1 MTSLRLIGAV
11 IVAAGLLTG
20 CAQEDDSI
28 VNPVPGRR
36 RITMRLFNF
45 VPDAQ
50 QRRLVMEEGFA
61 SADVPMFGFSDT
73 VQSPGDST
81 LIKIVRGQEQEFL
94 SPRRVPF
101 IPNTS
106 YNLYAVSGPANPG
119 RFDTVLISNANTP
132 GSALG
137 YAQVRIVNMHA
148 DPARSYELRLGCPS
162 GNPVLS
168 MPTAFRQTSQ
178 FREVFPG
185 NTVFSLVEYRNGQ
198 ATVLGTFETTL
209 RERRTYS
216 LVIHEAESGAV
227 PELLFI
233 EESDLSSAAQ
243 RPFSLVSSRT
253 ADVRVINL
261 SSDNVDVEMPDL
273 GTNLAKGLSER
284 RIGDRVAVTT
294 CEQQRADRIEVRF
307 ASGARLADSAS
318 LVVRNLFSV
327 IVADSGSSGQ
337 AIVAPMIQRPLG
349 SDGKAVIRVIHA
361 SASTANV
368 RVSTSTRSSST
379 SVSGIQP
386 AVTLAQKLGR
396 RGISGAI
403 AVEPGQVPLTITSE
417 TTPTA
422 LLRTSTLSVQ
432 PDRSYDLILHDKLG
446 ELRVAVVEQESSARP
461 ADLITDAALLTFVH
475 GAPGRDAVPVRL
487 GSAISAGRL
496 NYGGTLTTCL
506 EQLDNAYS
514 IDGLSGQLEMRNAD
528 RTLVVYGLPNNAPT
542 VLQYRTLPLLPAAG
556 RSIRRVVNATRDV
569 PRLTVSVDSIAV
581 EETSEALARNLPMGE
596 ISEPMVTTQDRRGT
610 YYFFNA
616 ESREKMYTLPVRLAT
631 LGNNFTLVVV
641 GEKTKGYDVIVIQ
654 EL

>member
-1 MTSLRLIGAV
+1 MTRLRIIGAI
-11 IVAAGLLTG
+11 IVVTGLLTG

-36 RITMRLFNF
+36 RITMRLFNL
-45 VPDAQ
+45 VPDVQ

-61 SADVPMFGFSDT
+61 SAEVPMFRFSDT
-73 VQSPGDST
+73 VQAPGDST
-81 LIKIVRGQEQEFL
+81 LIEIYRGSEQEFR

-101 IPNTS
+101 IPNTA

-148 DPARSYELRLGCPS
+148 DPSRSYELRLGCPS
-162 GNPVLS
+162 GAPLLNS
-168 MPTAFRQTSQ
+168 PTVFRQVSQ
-178 FREVFPG
+178 FREIFPG
-185 NTVFSLVEYRNGQ
+185 NTVFSLVEYRNAQ
-198 ATVLGTFETTL
+198 AAILGTFETKL
-209 RERRTYS
+209 QERRTYS

-227 PELLFI
+227 PDLMFV
-233 EESDLSSAAQ
+233 EESDLSAAAE
-243 RPFSLVSSRT
+243 RPFSPVSSRT
-253 ADVRVINL
+253 ADVRVVNL
-261 SSDNVDVEMPDL
+261 SSGNIDVEMPDL
-273 GTNLAKGLSER
+273 STTLAKGLSER
-284 RIGDRVAVTT
+284 RIGDRVPVTT

-307 ASGARLADSAS
+307 ASGARLIDSAS

-327 IVADSGSSGQ
+327 IVADSGASGQ

-349 SDGKAVIRVIHA
+349 SDGKAVIRIIHA

-379 SVSGIQP
+379 AGNGTQP

-396 RGISGAI
+396 RGVSGAVAI
-403 AVEPGQVPLTITSE
+403 EPGQVPLTITSE
-417 TTPTA
+417 TTPTL
-422 LLRTSTLSVQ
+422 LLRTSTLNVQ

-446 ELRVAVVEQESSARP
+446 EVRVAVVEQESAGRP

-475 GAPGRDAVPVRL
+475 GAPGREAVPVRL
-487 GSAISAGRL
+487 GSAVSGGRL
-496 NYGGTLTTCL
+496 NYGSTLTTCL
-506 EQLDNAYS
+506 EQSDNAYS
-514 IDGLSGQLEMRNAD
+514 VDGLTGQLEMRNAD
-528 RTLVVYGLPNNAPT
+528 RTLVVYGLPNNTPT

-581 EETSEALARNLPMGE
+581 EESSEALARNLPMGE
-596 ISEPMVTTQDRRGT
+596 ISEPMVITQDRRGT

-631 LGNNFTLVVV
+631 LGTNFTLVVV
-641 GEKTKGYDVIVIQ
+641 GEKSKGYDVIVIQ

>member
-61 SADVPMFGFSDT
+61 SADVTMFGFSDT

-81 LIKIVRGQEQEFL
+81 LIQIFRATEQEFR

-119 RFDTVLISNANTP
+119 RFDTVLISNATTP

-148 DPARSYELRLGCPS
+148 DPSRSYELRLGCPS
-162 GNPVLS
+162 GAPLLNS
-168 MPTAFRQTSQ
+168 PTVFRQVSQ
-178 FREVFPG
+178 FREIFPG
-185 NTVFSLVEYRNGQ
+185 NTVFSLVEYRNAQ
-198 ATVLGTFETTL
+198 AAILGTFETKL
-209 RERRTYS
+209 QERRTYS

-227 PELLFI
+227 PELMFV
-233 EESDLSSAAQ
+233 EESDLSSAAK

-253 ADVRVINL
+253 ADVRVVNL
-261 SSDNVDVEMPDL
+261 SSGNIDVDMPDL
-273 GTNLAKGLSER
+273 GTTLAKGLSER
-284 RIGDRVAVTT
+284 RIGDRVPVTT

-307 ASGARLADSAS
+307 ASGARLIDSAS

-327 IVADSGSSGQ
+327 IVADSGASGK

-349 SDGKAVIRVIHA
+349 SDGKAVIRIIHA

-379 SVSGIQP
+379 AANGIQP
-386 AVTLAQKLGR
+386 AVTLAQRLGP
-396 RGISGAI
+396 RGLSSTVAI
-403 AVEPGQVPLTITSE
+403 EPGQVPLTITSE
-417 TTPTA
+417 TTPTL
-422 LLRTSTLSVQ
+422 LLRTSTLNVQ
-432 PDRSYDLILHDKLG
+432 PDRSYDLILHDRLG
-446 ELRVAVVEQESSARP
+446 EMRVAVVEQESAGRP

-475 GAPGRDAVPVRL
+475 GAPGREAVPVRL
-487 GSAISAGRL
+487 GSAVSAGRL
-496 NYGGTLTTCL
+496 NYGTTLTTCL
-506 EQLDNAYS
+506 EQSDNAYS
-514 IDGLSGQLEMRNAD
+514 VDGLSGQLEMRNAD
-528 RTLVVYGLPNNAPT
+528 RTLVVYGLPNNTPT
-542 VLQYRTLPLLPAAG
+542 VLQYRTLPLLPAVG

-569 PRLTVSVDSIAV
+569 SRLTVSVDSIAV

-616 ESREKMYTLPVRLAT
+616 DSRDKMYTLPVRLAT
-631 LGNNFTLVVV
+631 LGTNFTLVVV
-641 GEKTKGYDVIVIQ
+641 GEKSKGYDVIVIQ

>member
-11 IVAAGLLTG
+11 ILAAGLLTG

-81 LIKIVRGQEQEFL
+81 LIQIFRGTEQEFR

-148 DPARSYELRLGCPS
+148 DPSRSYELRLGCPS
-162 GNPVLS
+162 GTPLLNT
-168 MPTAFRQTSQ
+168 PTAFRQVSQ
-178 FREVFPG
+178 FREIFPG
-185 NTVFSLVEYRNGQ
+185 NTVFSLVENRNAQ
-198 ATVLGTFETTL
+198 AAILGTFETKL
-209 RERRTYS
+209 QERRTYS

-227 PELLFI
+227 PALMFV
-233 EESDLSSAAQ
+233 EESDLSSASQ

-253 ADVRVINL
+253 ADVRVVNL
-261 SSDNVDVEMPDL
+261 SSDNIDVDMPDL
-273 GTNLAKGLSER
+273 GTTLAKGLSER

-307 ASGARLADSAS
+307 ASGARLTDSAS

-337 AIVAPMIQRPLG
+337 AIVAPMVQRPLG
-349 SDGKAVIRVIHA
+349 SDGKAVIRIIHA

-368 RVSTSTRSSST
+368 RVSTSSRSSST
-379 SVSGIQP
+379 AANGIQP

-396 RGISGAI
+396 RGISGAV

-417 TTPTA
+417 TTPTM
-422 LLRTSTLSVQ
+422 LLRTSTLNVL

-446 ELRVAVVEQESSARP
+446 EMRLAVVEQESAGRP
-461 ADLITDAALLTFVH
+461 ADLMTDAALLTFVH
-475 GAPGRDAVPVRL
+475 GATGRDAVPVRL
-487 GSAISAGRL
+487 GSAVGAGRL
-496 NYGGTLTTCL
+496 TYGGTLTTCL
-506 EQLDNAYS
+506 EQTDNAYS
-514 IDGLSGQLEMRNAD
+514 IDGLSGELALRNAD
-528 RTLVVYGLPNNAPT
+528 RTLVVYGLPNNTPT
-542 VLQYRTLPLLPAAG
+542 VLQYRTLPLLPAPG

-569 PRLTVSVDSIAV
+569 SRLTVSVDSIAV

-610 YYFFNA
+610 YYFFNV

-631 LGNNFTLVVV
+631 LGTNFTLVVV
-641 GEKTKGYDVIVIQ
+641 GEKSKGYDVIVIQ